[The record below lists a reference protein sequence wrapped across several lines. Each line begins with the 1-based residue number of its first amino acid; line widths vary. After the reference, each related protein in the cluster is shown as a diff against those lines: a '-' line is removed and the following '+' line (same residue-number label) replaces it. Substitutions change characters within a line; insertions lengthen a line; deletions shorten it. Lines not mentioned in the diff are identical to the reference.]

1 MDLFE
6 SEYRSVASS
15 FGLTPSDLRCVQRPR
30 VSALEHVERQAIVS
44 RGDVCR
50 RMVYRFRFLLLK
62 PLCCCIFTT
71 TPSSLPPLLS
81 TMTSFYAENTNVQK
95 GDRFET
101 DCYYDTDL
109 SSVGSDNVT
118 FGLGSENEM

>member
-1 MDLFE
+1 MLPCHLAAAFMHHHNLACT
-6 SEYRSVASS
+6 STVR
-15 FGLTPSDLRCVQRPR
+15 LKTPFC
-30 VSALEHVERQAIVS
+30 AH
-44 RGDVCR
+44 
-50 RMVYRFRFLLLK
+50 K
-62 PLCCCIFTT
+62 PT
-71 TPSSLPPLLS
+71 
-81 TMTSFYAENTNVQK
+81 VQK